1 MQACVESPSEL
12 PWLRLAAA
20 LGVSLAVHAA
30 VAAAV
35 DALPSGFRI
44 GPFEQAQPDRA
55 PLRAVLRG
63 PEQAPSR
70 IADALAGAQP
80 QADDAAGA
88 APALPA
94 VPEPRYYLPREL
106 DVRPGIVTPVE
117 PEYPERAAWR
127 SLSGTVALRLY
138 IGATGSVDKVDVVRA
153 EPAGYFEDA
162 ALRAFGAARFT
173 PGMKDGRSVRAQM
186 LVEVAFESPPPPSI
200 PAAPR

>member
-1 MQACVESPSEL
+1 MQACVDSPSEL

-44 GPFEQAQPDRA
+44 GPFAPAQPDRA

-63 PEQAPSR
+63 SEQAPHR
-70 IADALAGAQP
+70 NADTLAGAQP
-80 QADDAAGA
+80 RADSAGA

-106 DVRPGIVTPVE
+106 DVRPGITTRVE

-138 IGATGSVDKVDVVRA
+138 IGATGSVDKIDVVRA

-173 PGMKDGRSVRAQM
+173 PGMKDGRAVRAQM

-200 PAAPR
+200 PAATR